1 MPNGLPQV
9 EDVTLGLNLPM
20 EQIFRVLEMKFSV
33 KVLDILVEK
42 ILLRMGTDKIWQDYA
57 LLLKVS
63 RKIMMESN
71 S

>member
-1 MPNGLPQV
+1 MQFGLLQAEV
-9 EDVTLGLNLPM
+9 DTLGLNLQM

-42 ILLRMGTDKIWQDYA
+42 ILLPMETDKIWQDYA

-63 RKIMMESN
+63 RKIMMELN
-71 S
+71 A